1 MRKLLIVLGVLVLV
15 AAGAVA
21 LVVANLESYVND
33 NRDWVAEQAQTAL
46 GRGVGFGEV
55 GISLWGGLAV
65 RVADLRI
72 DDDPAFSKEPFVTAG
87 AIDLRVALGPALRG
101 EIVVDRAVLRS
112 PSITVIQTSSGLST
126 ASLGGAA
133 EADAEPA
140 EPEPTDA
147 EAGLPAFVVATV
159 DISNGTL
166 RYVDRSVE
174 PPVERAIEQLDFR
187 ASNVSPT
194 GPIDFTLDAAVLGA
208 SQPNVRI
215 EGTVTDLANPKA
227 GFRLTSSALELAPGA
242 AGAPPDVL
250 RELEIAGDLSLPQA
264 GPLVKA
270 TLRSPR
276 GTLAGAAYRDL
287 SIEFEFA
294 NEVAEL
300 EALRVGAFD
309 GELEVA
315 GSYDMRKPERPR
327 FDVRSKLSSMRIE
340 QIVASQSA
348 EYADAF
354 RGELGGDLALTGS
367 GTEWERIK
375 PSLRGKGSVQLVD
388 GTLKDVNLVETALQ
402 GITGVPGL
410 SELLPASLR
419 RKHPEVF
426 GVGDTVF
433 ENMDTKLDLRD
444 GWATIR
450 DFRLAARDYAFAGD
464 GRYSLDNELRMK
476 TVLTLSEPLSEDLT
490 DAAEPMRYLRDAEG
504 RVAFP
509 VKLQGT
515 APDIQAVPDVSH
527 IAKAASRQ
535 AVGKL
540 LDDVLGES
548 KQPPADGTPAQQEPE
563 DAARELLRKGL
574 GDLFGD

>member
-1 MRKLLIVLGVLVLV
+1 MRKLLIVLGVLVLAV
-15 AAGAVA
+15 AGAVA
-21 LVVANLESYVND
+21 LVVANLDSYVNE
-33 NRDWVAEQAQTAL
+33 NRDWVAEQAEAAL
-46 GRGVGFGEV
+46 GRPVGFGEV
-55 GISLWGGLAV
+55 GISLWGGLGV

-72 DDDPAFSKEPFVTAG
+72 DDDPAFSKEPFVTAK
-87 AIDLRVALGPALRG
+87 AIDLRVALAPALRG

-112 PSITVIQTSSGLST
+112 PSITVIQTERGLST
-126 ASLGGAA
+126 ASLGGAT
-133 EADAEPA
+133 EEEP
-140 EPEPTDA
+140 PEPPAADDA

-159 DISNGTL
+159 DISDGTL
-166 RYVDRSVE
+166 RYVDRSVK

-340 QIVASQSA
+340 QIVASQSPA
-348 EYADAF
+348 HADAF
-354 RGELGGDLALTGS
+354 RGELGGDLALAGS
-367 GTEWERIK
+367 GTEWEGIK
-375 PSLRGKGSVQLVD
+375 PTLRGKGSVQLVE

-402 GITGVPGL
+402 GVTGVPGL
-410 SELLPASLR
+410 SGLLPPSVR

-476 TVLTLSEPLSEDLT
+476 TVLTLSESVSESLT
-490 DAAEPMRYLRDAEG
+490 DAAEPMRYLRNAEG

-515 APDIQAVPDVSH
+515 APDIQAVPDVSY

-535 AVGKL
+535 AVDKL

-548 KQPPADGTPAQQEPE
+548 KQPPADGAPVQQEPE